1 MIFEPAPL
9 KDAWIIKQSPIGDD
23 RGYFARAFCEK
34 EFEEHGISDRFVQVN
49 TSFSKDVGTL
59 RGLHWQ
65 VSPALEPK
73 VMRCT
78 RGAIYDIMVDMR
90 EDSPTYLQHFGIE
103 LTPDNQ
109 TMVYIPA
116 CFAHGFLTLEP
127 DSQSLYMVGGFYNPE
142 CERGVRY
149 DDPKLGIELPMEPRI
164 ISDKD
169 LSWPLL

>member
-1 MIFEPAPL
+1 MIFEPTPL
-9 KDAWIIKQSPIGDD
+9 KDAWIVTQKPIGDD

-34 EFEEHGISDRFVQVN
+34 EFEAHGIPSRFVQCN

-65 VSPALEPK
+65 AAPAPEPK
-73 VMRCT
+73 FMRCT

-90 EDSPTYLQHFGIE
+90 PDSPTYLQHFGIE
-103 LTPDNQ
+103 LTPGNQ

-116 CFAHGFLTLEP
+116 YFAHAFLTLAP
-127 DSQSLYMVGGFYNPE
+127 DSQSFYMVGGFYNPE

-149 DDPKLGIELPMEPRI
+149 DDPKLGIELPIEPRI
-164 ISDKD
+164 VSEKD
-169 LSWPLL
+169 RSWPLL

>member
-9 KDAWIIKQSPIGDD
+9 KDAWIVRQKPIGDD

-34 EFEEHGISDRFVQVN
+34 EFEEHGIPSRFVQVN

-65 VSPALEPK
+65 VAPAPEPK
-73 VMRCT
+73 FMRCT

-90 EDSPTYLQHFGIE
+90 SDSPTYLQHFGIE

-116 CFAHGFLTLEP
+116 YFAHGFLTLQP
-127 DSQSLYMVGGFYNPE
+127 DSQSLYMVGGVYSPE
-142 CERGVRY
+142 CERGVRW
-149 DDPKLGIELPMEPRI
+149 DDPKLGIELPIEPRI
-164 ISDKD
+164 VSDKD
-169 LSWPLL
+169 RSWPLL